1 MKNKKI
7 TVALVIIV
15 LLVCH
20 CTNSFALVTPSS
32 YMNYKKAEIAMIIN
46 SIWFALLII
55 CLVIAMIFF
64 RKDKIKKKRF
74 NIWIM
79 IIGIQIVICLSAF
92 FISKTIYDK
101 NYQEY
106 QNYLDFKNGK
116 FNFKIN

>member
-1 MKNKKI
+1 MKNKK
-7 TVALVIIV
+7 VLVMFIMIMLII
-15 LLVCH
+15 CY
-20 CTNSFALVTPSS
+20 CTNVFAAVTPSS

-46 SIWFALLII
+46 SIWFVLLII

-101 NYQEY
+101 NYQAY
-106 QNYLDFKNGK
+106 QSYLDFKNGYR
-116 FNFKIN
+116 FWN